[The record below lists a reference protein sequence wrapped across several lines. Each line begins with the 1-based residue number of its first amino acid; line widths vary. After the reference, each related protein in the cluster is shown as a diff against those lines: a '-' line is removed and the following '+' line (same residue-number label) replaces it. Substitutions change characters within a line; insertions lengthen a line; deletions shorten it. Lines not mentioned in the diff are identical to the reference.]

1 MGLVVTLELDESRVP
16 FRGSIV
22 NAVTK
27 LKKYREEYEY
37 YCISLAILKRA
48 HFIASSLQLDANK
61 TTVLTRMFARATCPF

>member
-1 MGLVVTLELDESRVP
+1 MGLVTLELDESRVP

-37 YCISLAILKRA
+37 LLYFHGNVENIDLAANSFR
-48 HFIASSLQLDANK
+48 LDASE
-61 TTVLTRMFARATCPF
+61 TTVLTRTFARATCPF